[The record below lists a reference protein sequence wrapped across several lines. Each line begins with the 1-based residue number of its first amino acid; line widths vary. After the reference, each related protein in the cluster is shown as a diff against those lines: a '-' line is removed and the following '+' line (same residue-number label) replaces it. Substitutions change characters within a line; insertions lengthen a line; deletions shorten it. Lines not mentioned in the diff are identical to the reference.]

1 MNTEQER
8 RQRRCAIIQQ
18 LQERNQSIEDKLE
31 RLEIEL
37 NLNQQI
43 INELLSDID
52 QDDEKYS
59 TSVEST
65 YEISSVEI
73 IPSPLDRKPRTKAAV
88 VTQAATTPTPKKK
101 TKKEERKESLQKAS
115 TWALDRRRE
124 RERRAS

>member
-8 RQRRCAIIQQ
+8 RQRRRAIIQQ

-37 NLNQQI
+37 NLN

-52 QDDEKYS
+52 QDDEKYN

-65 YEISSVEI
+65 DEISSLEI
-73 IPSPLDRKPRTKAAV
+73 IPSPLDRKLRTKAAV

-101 TKKEERKESLQKAS
+101 TKKEECKESLQKAS
-115 TWALDRRRE
+115 A
-124 RERRAS
+124 

>member
-8 RQRRCAIIQQ
+8 RQRRRAIIQQ

-37 NLNQQI
+37 NLN

-52 QDDEKYS
+52 QDDEKYN

-65 YEISSVEI
+65 DEISSVEI
-73 IPSPLDRKPRTKAAV
+73 IPSPLDRKLRTKAAV

-101 TKKEERKESLQKAS
+101 TKKEECKESLQKAS
-115 TWALDRRRE
+115 AWALDRRRE